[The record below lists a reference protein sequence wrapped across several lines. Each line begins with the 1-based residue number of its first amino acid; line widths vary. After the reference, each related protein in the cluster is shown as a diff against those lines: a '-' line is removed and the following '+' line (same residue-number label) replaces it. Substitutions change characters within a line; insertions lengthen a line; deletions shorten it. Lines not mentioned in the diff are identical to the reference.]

1 MKNKPNTQDTNETTS
16 PPDEP
21 LFRDIFRQEWIDA
34 IERSGVPRGLILA
47 DESIADGFA
56 NRLWAAIAEHP
67 GPFGRMKENT
77 ALLDALQLW
86 PFARSK
92 DGDTCAANIDP
103 GRSAGAIL
111 DAPRMLAAGL
121 DDAQRVKRPDMP
133 LLLVAKMEHT
143 PALPSIV
150 RLFTH
155 AWILVRNFPD
165 GDLTAPRSV
174 TAVRLLPDVRTGFL
188 WIDSAPEE
196 P

>member
-1 MKNKPNTQDTNETTS
+1 MY
-16 PPDEP
+16 
-21 LFRDIFRQEWIDA
+21 DA

-92 DGDTCAANIDP
+92 DDDTCAANIDP

-121 DDAQRVKRPDMP
+121 ADAQRVKRPDMP

-143 PALPSIV
+143 PALPFIV

-165 GDLTAPRSV
+165 GNLAAPRSI
-174 TAVRLLPDVRTGFL
+174 TAVRLLPDVRTGFF
-188 WIDSAPEE
+188 WIDTPDE